1 MTTNPGP
8 LPTAASI
15 ALCGRALAERHGL
28 SLLDGLA
35 AHARIVGVRPFHDDA
50 FDAAAAIVGEHYC
63 RALDLYVDRETFE
76 RAERLHYTEAHMAL
90 I

>member
-1 MTTNPGP
+1 MTTNPP
-8 LPTAASI
+8 TLPTPVSI
-15 ALCGRALAERHGL
+15 AGCGLTLAARRGIPV
-28 SLLDGLA
+28 LDGLA
-35 AHARIVGVRPFHDDA
+35 EHARTVGVRPFHDA
-50 FDAAAAIVGEHYC
+50 SFDAAAAMVGQFYC